1 MQATKERRS
10 VVLMQDRKR
19 NPNFKMG
26 RKRRRKDLETVEA
39 LMANAVETDV
49 QWHTHTHTHAH
60 THA

>member
-1 MQATKERRS
+1 MRMQATKERRS

-26 RKRRRKDLETVEA
+26 EDLETVEA